1 MDMLIGVPKEVKIHE
16 YRVGLT
22 PGSVHELIK
31 AGNSVLVETNAG
43 IGIGCSDADYVG
55 VGAEIADS
63 AEDVFAKA
71 EMIVK
76 VKEPQIFE
84 CERLRE
90 GQVLFTY
97 LHLAPDPEQASALMK
112 SGATAI
118 AYETVT
124 DAAGRLPL
132 LVPMSEVAG
141 RMSIQVGARCLE
153 KEAGGSGV
161 LLGGVPGVKP
171 ANVTVIGGGVAGT
184 SAARMAFGL
193 GARVTII
200 DRSLERLRQLDDL
213 YGDKLSTRYSTSGTI
228 AECVAASDLV
238 VGSVLI
244 PGAAAPKLVTREMIG
259 TMQAGSAVVDI
270 AIDQGGCFETSR
282 PTSHAEPTYVVD
294 DILHYCVTNM
304 PGAVARTSAYALNNA
319 TLPFALALASK
330 GAEKA
335 MADDPHLANGLNVY
349 HGEIAHEAVAVDLG
363 HAFRPAKFA
372 A

>member
-1 MDMLIGVPKEVKIHE
+1 MLVGVPKEVKIHE

-22 PGSVHELIK
+22 PDSVHEIVA
-31 AGNSVLVETNAG
+31 AGHEVIVETGAG
-43 IGIGCSDADYVG
+43 EGIGCTNHDYEEAGAKVVVSAD
-55 VGAEIADS
+55 
-63 AEDVFAKA
+63 DVFARA
-71 EMIVK
+71 DMIVK

-84 CERLRE
+84 CEKLRP

-97 LHLAPDPEQASALMK
+97 LHLAPDPDQARALMN

-124 DAAGRLPL
+124 DAHGRLPL

-153 KEAGGSGV
+153 KEAGGAGV

-200 DRSLERLRQLDDL
+200 DRSLDRLRQLDDL
-213 YGDKLSTRYSTSGTI
+213 YGDKVTTRYSTKDTI
-228 AECVAASDLV
+228 SECVTASDLV

-244 PGAAAPKLVTREMIG
+244 PGAALL
-259 TMQAGSAVVDI
+259 SW
-270 AIDQGGCFETSR
+270 
-282 PTSHAEPTYVVD
+282 
-294 DILHYCVTNM
+294 
-304 PGAVARTSAYALNNA
+304 
-319 TLPFALALASK
+319 
-330 GAEKA
+330 
-335 MADDPHLANGLNVY
+335 
-349 HGEIAHEAVAVDLG
+349 
-363 HAFRPAKFA
+363 
-372 A
+372 